1 MRRRTFRLLGRR
13 RSAEKVRR
21 RRPRASSELGE
32 APTPGRDR
40 VRRGQ
45 HFSAGPTQ
53 RTPCLAYSLGLFSF
67 WIIKAYPTRWA
78 SITSYPASSRRSSR
92 GLSWSNRRR
101 EAKRGD

>member
-53 RTPCLAYSLGLFSF
+53 RTPCALLFSL
-67 WIIKAYPTRWA
+67 
-78 SITSYPASSRRSSR
+78 
-92 GLSWSNRRR
+92 LSGPFFFLDN
-101 EAKRGD
+101 